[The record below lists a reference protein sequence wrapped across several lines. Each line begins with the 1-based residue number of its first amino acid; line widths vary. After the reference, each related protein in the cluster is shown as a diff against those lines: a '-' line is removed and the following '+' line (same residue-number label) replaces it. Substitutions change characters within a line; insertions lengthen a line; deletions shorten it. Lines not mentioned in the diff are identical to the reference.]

1 MRWLQTLR
9 RDVATVLADLRGQH
23 PPPLIPRPSF
33 RPLQDPGKTSA
44 TRAAARPMIVRAV
57 RKETAEATTVVL
69 EDPAGVPIRFAPG
82 QFLTLLVTIDGVVH
96 RRAYSICSSVDEPE
110 TVAITAK
117 RVAGG
122 RVSGHIH
129 ERVAVGDV
137 IPVLGPSGEFK
148 VAIDP
153 EARRTLVLIAGGSG
167 ITPILA
173 IARAV
178 LGHEPAS
185 RVALIY
191 GNRGDDDII
200 FRGVLDELAA
210 EHGDRLAIRHV
221 LEEPRAIAATRGRL
235 DRATVAAE
243 LDALGERAAGADYY
257 VCGPA
262 AAMAAVRDELAAR
275 GIPPARVHEE
285 RFATAERTPRE
296 SSAQR
301 LTLHVAGRSHDVVV
315 PPDGTILDAGLAAG
329 VAMPYSCAMGGCGA
343 CAVELRAGEVD
354 LDEPNCLTPDERARG
369 RILACVARPCS
380 PCEVALRGEPG
391 RADEREA
398 RGGSDAARGARRRP
412 ESEPVQ

>member
-9 RDVATVLADLRGQH
+9 RDVSTVLADLRGQH
-23 PPPLIPRPSF
+23 PPPLIPRPPF
-33 RPLQDPGKTSA
+33 RRLQDPEKVSA
-44 TRAAARPMIVRAV
+44 SADAARPMIVRAV

-69 EDPAGVPIRFAPG
+69 ADPAGVPIRFVPG
-82 QFLTLLVTIDGVVH
+82 QFLTLLVTIEGVVH
-96 RRAYSICSSVDEPE
+96 RRAYSICSSVDDTE

-122 RVSGHIH
+122 RVSGHVH
-129 ERVAVGDV
+129 ERVRVGDV

-153 EARRTLVLIAGGSG
+153 EARRTLVLVAGGSG

-178 LGHEPAS
+178 LGREPGG

-210 EHGDRLAIRHV
+210 AHGDRFAIRHV

-243 LDALGERAAGADYY
+243 LDALGDRTTGADYY

-275 GIPPARVHEE
+275 GVPAARVHEE
-285 RFATAERTPRE
+285 RFATAERKPRA

-301 LTLHVAGRSHDVVV
+301 LTLRVAGRVHDVVV

-343 CAVELRAGEVD
+343 CAVELTSGEVD

-369 RILACVARPCS
+369 RILACVARPCG
-380 PCEVALRGEPG
+380 PCDVAL
-391 RADEREA
+391 
-398 RGGSDAARGARRRP
+398 GGTP
-412 ESEPVQ
+412 